1 VLQLQHP
8 IGVLFSQALRLN
20 PTCFRRS
27 ESDPDPLLGETTA
40 LADILSGLL
49 PTTNMKEK
57 KLNGAGTGFD
67 PSGLFGF
74 VEQQCSA
81 MDYLVLEDLGA
92 ELADYISIEGP
103 TVTYWHCKSGS
114 PAVGASGLH
123 EVVGQALKNL
133 SVVRATEAEF
143 KRLAGKWKG
152 NWNNNASIPR
162 LRKGLSVPGFMAALQ
177 SAMASANYRPRVVLV
192 VGGLEANA
200 MKKAL
205 GRLQPGTPT
214 PANVTQ
220 ALWLLSTFVDAC
232 KEQGA
237 EVEVICEP

>member
-1 VLQLQHP
+1 
-8 IGVLFSQALRLN
+8 
-20 PTCFRRS
+20 
-27 ESDPDPLLGETTA
+27 
-40 LADILSGLL
+40 
-49 PTTNMKEK
+49 
-57 KLNGAGTGFD
+57 
-67 PSGLFGF
+67 
-74 VEQQCSA
+74 
-81 MDYLVLEDLGA
+81 
-92 ELADYISIEGP
+92 
-103 TVTYWHCKSGS
+103 
-114 PAVGASGLH
+114 
-123 EVVGQALKNL
+123 
-133 SVVRATEAEF
+133 
-143 KRLAGKWKG
+143 
-152 NWNNNASIPR
+152 
-162 LRKGLSVPGFMAALQ
+162 MAALQ